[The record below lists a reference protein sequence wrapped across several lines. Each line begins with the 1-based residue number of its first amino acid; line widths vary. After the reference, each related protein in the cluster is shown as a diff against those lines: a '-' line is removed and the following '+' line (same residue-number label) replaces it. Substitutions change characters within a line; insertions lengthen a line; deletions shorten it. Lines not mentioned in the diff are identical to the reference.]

1 MAMPF
6 DGSTVYL
13 DEGLL
18 NDVIL
23 QMETIEDSFEKAI
36 ARYDYPYADGADL
49 EDMGQKAHSVKIRC
63 YFWDDADQQSYDT
76 HTLLLD
82 SLENKALLDLVHPKY
97 GLIQGKIESIVVQ
110 HDDRQRCAVLDI
122 TFVEQMRSKLE
133 VSASSAVLSV
143 TEEAYIDGQ
152 EQQEKKLSDDIREK
166 LPAEDAGIVSEML
179 DTALGLL
186 EQVQGY
192 SDTAREFVG
201 QAEGY
206 IAVAEAV
213 VDQIMSPVNSL
224 LATITYSESLPGR
237 ILGSITRS
245 VEKVALTYTALRDFP
260 GRFLSKLDDAF
271 QDLQEAFQEFGAADT
286 SAVGQAAREVMTN
299 HLQIACAQRMA
310 LEAADLYAVDEQAAL
325 SSSGGTTEPAQ
336 IMNMRELEETL
347 AIVRERIET
356 AVVTAREIAG
366 LKQMAVNLL
375 THVNKIRLE
384 REKMVSVTLD
394 NPMPLHLVCLK
405 YGLPYTDAERLLRIN
420 RICRPNFTDGEVLVY
435 VR

>member
-1 MAMPF
+1 MAKPF
-6 DGSTVYL
+6 ERSTVYL

-18 NDVIL
+18 NGVLL

-82 SLENKALLDLVHPKY
+82 SLEDKALLDLVHPKY
-97 GLIQGKIESIVVQ
+97 GLIQGKIESIIVQ
-110 HDDRQRCAVLDI
+110 HDDRERCAVLDI
-122 TFVEQMRSKLE
+122 TFVEQMRGKLE
-133 VSASSAVLSV
+133 VTPPADVLSA
-143 TEEAYIDGQ
+143 TEEAYIAGQ
-152 EQQEKKLSDDIREK
+152 EQQEAKLADDIREI
-166 LPAEDAGIVSEML
+166 LPDDAGAVSKML
-179 DTALGLL
+179 DEALGLL
-186 EQVQGY
+186 AQVQEY

-201 QAEGY
+201 QVEGY

-224 LATITYSESLPGR
+224 LATITYTESLPGR

-245 VEKVALTYTALRDFP
+245 VEKVALLYTSLRDFP
-260 GRFLSKLDDAF
+260 GRFLSTLDDAF
-271 QDLQEAFQEFGAADT
+271 RNLQDAFQEFGAADT
-286 SAVGQAAREVMTN
+286 SAAGQAAREVMTD
-299 HLQIACAQRMA
+299 HLQIVCAQRMA
-310 LEAADLYAVDEQAAL
+310 LEAAALYAADESA
-325 SSSGGTTEPAQ
+325 TTMAPANR

-347 AIVRERIET
+347 AIVRQRIEA
-356 AVVTAREIAG
+356 AVVTAREIDS
-366 LKQMAVNLL
+366 LKQLAVNLL
-375 THVNKIRLE
+375 NHVNKIRLE

-420 RICRPNFTDGEVLVY
+420 RIRHPNFTGGGVLVY